1 MYMDQVH
8 ASSCEEQALLG
19 YLRRVNDERGQDQTK
34 NASSQQDLVSP
45 YRNLF
50 PAVSGTPVPPRSL
63 SLSSTPDSKVPTQ

>member
-19 YLRRVNDERGQDQTK
+19 YLPTVNDEKGQDQTK
-34 NASSQQDLVSP
+34 NASSQQDLASP

-50 PAVSGTPVPPRSL
+50 PAVSGTPVHVGR
-63 SLSSTPDSKVPTQ
+63 

>member
-19 YLRRVNDERGQDQTK
+19 YLRRVNDEKGQDQTK
-34 NASSQQDLVSP
+34 NASLSHQQDLASP

-50 PAVSGTPVPPRSL
+50 PAVSGTPVHVGR
-63 SLSSTPDSKVPTQ
+63 